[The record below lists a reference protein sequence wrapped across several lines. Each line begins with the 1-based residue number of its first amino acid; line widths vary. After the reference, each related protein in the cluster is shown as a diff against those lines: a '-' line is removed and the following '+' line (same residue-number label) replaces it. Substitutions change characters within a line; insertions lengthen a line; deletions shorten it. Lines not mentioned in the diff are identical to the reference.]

1 MITAIATA
9 VVSTMLFL
17 HGTVPVPTGTIGV
30 VYSWK
35 KLQPGILDEGFN
47 FEIKPWNHV
56 EFVDILPQQDVVTD
70 ISCVTKDGSTIKFP
84 RITVFNQ
91 LHKENAYEMISKNR
105 PNYDKYLITDPLR
118 NFVPEMCKTMTLK
131 EIYLTKFSDLNEI
144 IAQELDNVQKNHGN
158 LLDITRVG
166 VFTPD
171 IPNDVKMNFEKM
183 NQETTR
189 LEAEFKTQQRKLK
202 EKETERKVEEAD
214 AAMKRS
220 LEMIKNSQAADKAES
235 DAKITRIKSESD
247 AKKKEIDS
255 EAEAK
260 AILTIAE
267 AERKRHTQ
275 EYIELEYYRNVVAN
289 ADMYYGDKLPT
300 YVGSPLMNKK
310 N

>member
-1 MITAIATA
+1 MIYAIGAAGFSLLIFTY
-9 VVSTMLFL
+9 
-17 HGTVPVPTGTIGV
+17 GTIQVPTGTIGV

-35 KLQPGILDEGFN
+35 KLLPGILNEGHN
-47 FEIKPWNHV
+47 FEGKPWNQV
-56 EFVDILPQQDVVTD
+56 EFIDILPQQDSVKD
-70 ISCVTKDGSTIKFP
+70 ITCVTKDGTTIRFP
-84 RITVFNQ
+84 KITVFNQ
-91 LHKENAYEMISKNR
+91 LHQENAYEMISKNR
-105 PNYDKYLITDPLR
+105 LNYDKYLITDPLI

-144 IAQELDNVQKNHGN
+144 IANHLDEVQKKHGN
-158 LLDITRVG
+158 LLDIARVG
-166 VFTPD
+166 VFTPA
-171 IPNDVKMNFEKM
+171 IPEEVRMNIEKK
-183 NQETTR
+183 NQEGTR
-189 LEAEFKTQQRKLK
+189 LEAEFKTQERKLK
-202 EKETERKVEEAD
+202 QKETERMIEEAD

-267 AERKRHTQ
+267 AERKRHTR